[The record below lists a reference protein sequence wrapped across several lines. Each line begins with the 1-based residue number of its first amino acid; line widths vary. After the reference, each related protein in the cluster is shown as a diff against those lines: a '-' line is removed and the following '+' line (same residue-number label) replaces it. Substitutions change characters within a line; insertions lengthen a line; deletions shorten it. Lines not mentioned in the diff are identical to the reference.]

1 MLKLTIKSILGRKIR
16 FALTSFAIIIGVAFS
31 VASFVLT
38 DSLTNTFNKISTSI
52 GQGYT
57 IAGPAGSRQFTLV
70 GTVAF
75 GTPDNTLA
83 GAVLSAF
90 DTPTAQDFLA
100 KGAFYDSIAVA
111 VDNPSDVKAVAQ
123 RLESEL
129 AQNIE

>member
-1 MLKLTIKSILGRKIR
+1 GKPLTTTGAPL
-16 FALTSFAIIIGVAFS
+16 IGVNYVPSAGKLS
-31 VASFVLT
+31 PLLQRAGRAPSGP
-38 DSLTNTFNKISTSI
+38 NEFNLDITTANDEGFKI
-52 GQGYT
+52 GQAYT

-100 KGAFYDSIAVA
+100 KGAFYGSIAVA
-111 VDNPSDVKAVAQ
+111 VDNPSD
-123 RLESEL
+123 
-129 AQNIE
+129 